1 MRVAPAPGPSRC
13 SVFISA
19 LVHSCTGRQQP
30 LCGPNHRFKNLVVGL
45 RFPWSFWGMTE
56 YGLHGGTD
64 DGDAVGA
71 AAATNSNDLIGPIS
85 CGMRGHGQSLNSNET
100 LDIKIN
106 GLQMGTHFFHF
117 RKNHMSCNHRSSKT
131 TTMF

>member
-1 MRVAPAPGPSRC
+1 
-13 SVFISA
+13 
-19 LVHSCTGRQQP
+19 
-30 LCGPNHRFKNLVVGL
+30 
-45 RFPWSFWGMTE
+45 MTE

-100 LDIKIN
+100 LDIKIKRLSEIDERTN
-106 GLQMGTHFFHF
+106 IANIIFV
-117 RKNHMSCNHRSSKT
+117 
-131 TTMF
+131 